1 MKLGKVIGNV
11 VSTVKDPGLD
21 SLRLLVVQGLDD
33 NLEPNGNPY
42 IAADGIL
49 TAGPGDIVYL
59 VSKKEAALVFSKE
72 MVPIDEC
79 IVGFVEYHFVTKRAK
94 RKPRK
99 KKVPP
104 PTIPLK
110 ETPNMK
116 TKKSPKK
123 TKIPPASPEKKV
135 LTDKPTSPSE
145 KPETQTTRKKQRKKP
160 QTIKKKLPKDARPQ
174 TKTPSQ
180 RRET

>member
-21 SLRLLVVQGLDD
+21 SIRLLVVQGLND

-42 IAADGIL
+42 VAADGIL

-72 MVPIDEC
+72 LVPIDEC
-79 IVGFVEYHFVTKRAK
+79 IVGFVEEHFVTKRAK

-99 KKVPP
+99 KKAPP
-104 PTIPLK
+104 PTTPLK
-110 ETPNMK
+110 DKPL
-116 TKKSPKK
+116 KK
-123 TKIPPASPEKKV
+123 TKTPPTHPVKKV
-135 LTDKPTSPSE
+135 QTDKPTSPSE
-145 KPETQTTRKKQRKKP
+145 EPETPKTRKKKRKTP
-160 QTIKKKLPKDARPQ
+160 QPVKKKVPKDVRPQ

>member
-21 SLRLLVVQGLDD
+21 SIRLLIVQGLDD

-42 IAADGIL
+42 VAADGIL

-72 MVPIDEC
+72 LVPIDEC
-79 IVGFVEYHFVTKRAK
+79 IVGFVEEHFVTKRAK
-94 RKPRK
+94 RKTRK
-99 KKVPP
+99 KKAPP

-110 ETPNMK
+110 DKP
-116 TKKSPKK
+116 PKK
-123 TKIPPASPEKKV
+123 PKTPSARPVKKV
-135 LTDKPTSPSE
+135 QTDKPTSLSE
-145 KPETQTTRKKQRKKP
+145 EPETPKTRKKKRKKP
-160 QTIKKKLPKDARPQ
+160 KAVKKKVPTDVRPQ

>member
-21 SLRLLVVQGLDD
+21 SIRLLVVQGLDD
-33 NLEPNGNPY
+33 NKEPIGTPY
-42 IAADGIL
+42 VAADGIL

-72 MVPIDEC
+72 LVPIDEC
-79 IVGFVEYHFVTKRAK
+79 IVGYVEEHHVTKRAK
-94 RKPRK
+94 RKQRKKKAPPPTMPLKDKPPKKPKTPPAPPRKKVETDEPASPSEEPKTSKTRKKKRKTPQTVK
-99 KKVPP
+99 KKVP
-104 PTIPLK
+104 
-110 ETPNMK
+110 
-116 TKKSPKK
+116 
-123 TKIPPASPEKKV
+123 
-135 LTDKPTSPSE
+135 
-145 KPETQTTRKKQRKKP
+145 
-160 QTIKKKLPKDARPQ
+160 KDVRPR